1 MNIEVSFIRLESKVN
16 EYPNAP
22 GCGLVAKYSA
32 RWQHSQY
39 HLAAAGG
46 CAARV
51 QCLNL
56 FSVQPVGTLCLCG
69 EKDAG
74 EHTPQRQRVL
84 RGCTEELRTHPRYRE
99 VVLTALPELVLT
111 ALLRASHQ
119 ISTKLA
125 TGPTRNNAKI
135 GA

>member
-1 MNIEVSFIRLESKVN
+1 KAASDDGVATGGAAAFRQPTANRRTMMRMNIEVSFIRLESKVN

-51 QCLNL
+51 QCQNL
-56 FSVQPVGTLCLCG
+56 FSVQPLGTLCLCG
-69 EKDAG
+69 EKDAANT
-74 EHTPQRQRVL
+74 HHRD
-84 RGCTEELRTHPRYRE
+84 TESS
-99 VVLTALPELVLT
+99 ELV
-111 ALLRASHQ
+111 Q
-119 ISTKLA
+119 
-125 TGPTRNNAKI
+125 
-135 GA
+135 